1 MNSTQDSFVF
11 FTNPPKSEEQ
21 HYLKQIKTVKINLVF
36 ADEEGI
42 KRKIHYSPETTIKEA
57 LLEFIRI
64 FKPNENI
71 GNFDFRIAGGGLD
84 INSEETV
91 GKKFTDNALITVLE
105 TKELIGG

>member
-21 HYLKQIKTVKINLVF
+21 HYLKQIKNEKINLTFVN
-36 ADEEGI
+36 EEGI
-42 KRKIHYSPETTIKEA
+42 KRHIPYSPETTIKEA
-57 LLEFIRI
+57 LREFIRK

-71 GNFDFRIAGGGLD
+71 GNFDFRIANSGLD

-91 GKKFTDNALITVLE
+91 GKKFTDNASITVLE
-105 TKELIGG
+105 TKGISGS

>member
-11 FTNPPKSEEQ
+11 CTNPPKSEEQ

-42 KRKIHYSPETTIKEA
+42 KNRIPYSPETTIKEA
-57 LLEFIRI
+57 LREFIRI

-71 GNFDFRIAGGGLD
+71 GNFDFRFAHSGLD
-84 INSEETV
+84 INSEEKV
-91 GKKFTDNALITVLE
+91 GKQFTDNTLITVLE
-105 TKELIGG
+105 TKGISGG

>member
-21 HYLKQIKTVKINLVF
+21 HYLKQIKNEKINIVF
-36 ADEEGI
+36 ADEEGNKNRI
-42 KRKIHYSPETTIKEA
+42 RYSPETTIKEA
-57 LLEFIRI
+57 LREFIRK

-84 INSEETV
+84 INSEEKV
-91 GKKFTDNALITVLE
+91 GKQFTDNTLITVLE
-105 TKELIGG
+105 TKGISGG